1 MFVYFWLTFRRSLKK
16 LYEHEVFA
24 IGTATTIEVIKA
36 EAEAEA
42 VKIGTAF
49 GVSEES
55 GA

>member
-36 EAEAEA
+36 EAEA